1 MNSDTDNN
9 SDTLYSRLIAWL
21 LQESVPAASA
31 PAESQGKS
39 PVLPGEPI
47 AADFELDQIDPLDL
61 EELNVA
67 PFNTGE
73 AAQDLSWAASSDI
86 PAHEEI
92 QLSGFH
98 PYNFGD
104 IPTVENRFQAL
115 LKRKLQVEIERHPP
129 LFPWETDLSDYEPDS
144 FDAVVDE
151 GVPAVRLWMPQLFN
165 LSVPVSIPED
175 VLAKLL
181 DACCEAVYSRRQLG
195 AKLVNAV
202 ESLFPDQFQSLN
214 DLAGMVLRSPEYG
227 GAAVRSD
234 RTSNANATE
243 QLSSL
248 PYQEATAEQKMTL
261 ALLAAKEIIS
271 TLTVRISPTQ
281 TPVERQWHTA
291 AGVVTVQ
298 AEYQMQEGVPKL
310 RVTSR
315 LPRGGSLTLRTPQAS
330 ASAERTYPGYLSVES
345 FDLQPNQ
352 NYPLEIRFHDS
363 EQAPLVFAIWPTM

>member
-21 LQESVPAASA
+21 IQESVPAASA
-31 PAESQGKS
+31 LADGQVKS
-39 PVLPGEPI
+39 PVLPGEPL

-73 AAQDLSWAASSDI
+73 ADQDLSWIASNDI

-92 QLSGFH
+92 QLSGYPR

-115 LKRKLQVEIERHPP
+115 LKRRLQVEIERHPP

-151 GVPAVRLWMPQLFN
+151 RVPAVRLWMPQLFN
-165 LSVPVSIPED
+165 LSVPVSIPEN

-202 ESLFPDQFQSLN
+202 ENLFPDQFQSLN
-214 DLAGMVLRSPEYG
+214 DLAGMVLL
-227 GAAVRSD
+227 SD
-234 RTSNANATE
+234 GIRHSEKPQSLA
-243 QLSSL
+243 SSL
-248 PYQEATAEQKMTL
+248 DYEAATGEQQMTL

-271 TLTVRISPTQ
+271 TLTVQISPKETS
-281 TPVERQWHTA
+281 VERQWQTA
-291 AGVVTVQ
+291 AGIVTVQ

-310 RVTSR
+310 RVSSR

-330 ASAERTYPGYLSVES
+330 ASAQRTYPGYLSVES
-345 FDLQPNQ
+345 FDIQPNQ

-363 EQAPLVFAIWPTM
+363 EQTPLVFAIWPTM